1 MSTLKE
7 KYDLILAQITAAAKG
22 RSVTLVAVSKSQPL
36 DKIIELYK
44 LGHRDFGENY
54 AQEMLDKIVQ
64 LDEKGIRDIRWH
76 FIGHLQ
82 TNKVRSIV
90 PRVFCIH
97 SVDSDKLIKE
107 ISKRVLEVERP
118 PVPCFVEVNLSGEAN
133 KTGVNASLVPSL
145 VKTLNELD
153 GVGICGLMCI
163 PNPERKDKSADFK
176 KLKDLALAS
185 IGPKPFLSMGMS
197 DDFITA
203 IENGATH
210 VRIGTALFGAR
221 SPSTES

>member
-1 MSTLKE
+1 MSVLKSNYE
-7 KYDLILAQITAAAKG
+7 SILARISSAAKG
-22 RSVTLVAVSKSQPL
+22 RAVTLVAVSKGQPIE
-36 DKIIELYK
+36 KIIELYK

-54 AQEMLDKIVQ
+54 AQELHDKIVQ
-64 LDEKGIRDIRWH
+64 LDEKGIKDIRWH

-82 TNKVRSIV
+82 TNKVRSII
-90 PRVFCIH
+90 PRIFCVH

-107 ISKRVLEVERP
+107 ISKRVTEVERP

-133 KTGVNASLVPSL
+133 KSGVSATAVPGL

-163 PNPERKDKSADFK
+163 PNPERKDKASDFK
-176 KLKDLALAS
+176 KLKELALTS

-197 DDFITA
+197 DDFELA

-210 VRIGTALFGAR
+210 VRIGTALFGER
-221 SPSTES
+221 SA